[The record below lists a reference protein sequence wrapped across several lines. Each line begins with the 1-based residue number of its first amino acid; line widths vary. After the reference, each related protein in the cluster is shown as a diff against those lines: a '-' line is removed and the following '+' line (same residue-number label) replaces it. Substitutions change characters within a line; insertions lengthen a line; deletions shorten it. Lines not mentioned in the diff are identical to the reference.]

1 MRHLE
6 ARNEE
11 LPAIQLPIALTQHV
25 DATRPAQGRVMMCR
39 IYDLH
44 ASSLGA
50 LQKTGSY
57 SAP

>member
-11 LPAIQLPIALTQHV
+11 LPAIKPPIALMQHV
-25 DATRPAQGRVMMCR
+25 DATRPAQGRVTMCR
-39 IYDLH
+39 NYDLH
-44 ASSLGA
+44 ASLGA